1 MIILSIIFLLN
12 LFIRIKSYETIPLKY
27 EDNIIYIPIKLGKKK
42 EEYIRFSTMLPINF
56 FPSSNCG
63 KCKTDYIEEKD
74 IDEYTFV
81 QESVCLLYYY
91 LNFTGNIYR
100 TSITIGSNTIMED
113 FIALENINDV
123 ESYKGYGRYSISF
136 LNYGFNTAKKIFG
149 LILNDD
155 NAELHLGGYDERFI
169 TNQTSLLTFDISITN
184 NSFVNF
190 FNDFWYINFE
200 SFFINDRKIENSTI
214 KLAFDSSTN
223 YLHIPK
229 DYFFTY
235 ASSIFPM
242 QARCQ
247 VQPEGIFV
255 CFCNIEYKK
264 IFSTFIFKSKN
275 NQTIKISPQDYIFF
289 DGSHG
294 DNYCYVNIMLN
305 YESDY
310 FIVGRP
316 VMSNYY
322 NIFDI
327 DAGQLKLFPVQRKGN
342 AFYKEK
348 NFIISIVLLLAGIFL
363 FVSCY
368 LIYRKYFA
376 HRNQNNENENLVD
389 EEHLFYENINWDEID
404 ANNEEQN
411 NNENNAENENN
422 ENNDKIIIDNNEEN
436 KNENDDKNILDNNEE
451 IKDENDN
458 NNKNENKNKDKEKNK
473 DKMNKDYT
481 ENLIDDK
488 NEEKDNDERLINDD
502 NSKDDEISNV
512 NENENNDIIFGGR
525 ESNIIN

>member
-100 TSITIGSNTIMED
+100 TSVTIGSNTIMED

-229 DYFFTY
+229 DYFFAY

-322 NIFDI
+322 NIFDV

-363 FVSCY
+363 FISCY

-488 NEEKDNDERLINDD
+488 NEEKDNDERLINDE

-512 NENENNDIIFGGR
+512 NENENTDIIFGGR

>member
-1 MIILSIIFLLN
+1 MFIFPIIYLLN
-12 LFIRIKSYETIPLKY
+12 LILRIKSYETIPLKF
-27 EDNIIYIPIKLGKKK
+27 EDNLIYIPIKLGNKK
-42 EEYIRFSTMLPINF
+42 EENIRLSTLLPINF
-56 FPSSNCG
+56 FPSSKCG

-74 IDEYTFV
+74 INEYTFV
-81 QESVCLLYYY
+81 QSDVCLVYYY

-100 TSITIGSNTIMED
+100 TGITIGSNKIMED
-113 FIALENINDV
+113 FIALENINDI
-123 ESYKGYGRYSISF
+123 ESYKGYGRYSLSF
-136 LNYGFNTAKKIFG
+136 LNYGFNTDKKIFG
-149 LILNDD
+149 LNLNDD
-155 NAELHLGGYDERFI
+155 NPELHLGGYDESI
-169 TNQTSLLTFDISITN
+169 IANQSSLLTFNISITN
-184 NSFVNF
+184 NSFDYF
-190 FNDFWYINFE
+190 LNDFWYINFE
-200 SFFINDRKIENSTI
+200 SLFINDRKIENTSL

-223 YLHIPK
+223 YFHIPK
-229 DYFFTY
+229 DYFFTHI
-235 ASSIFPM
+235 SSIFPV
-242 QARCQ
+242 QSRCQ

-255 CFCNIEYKK
+255 CFCNIEYRK
-264 IFSTFIFKSKN
+264 IFSTFKFKAEN
-275 NQTIKISPQDYIFF
+275 NQTIEVNPRDYIFF

-310 FIVGRP
+310 FIAGRP

-327 DAGQLKLFPVQRKGN
+327 DAGKLKLFPVQRKAN

-376 HRNQNNENENLVD
+376 NRNQNNDNENLVN
-389 EEHLFYENINWDEID
+389 EEHLYYENINWDEID
-404 ANNEEQN
+404 AFNEGQN
-411 NNENNAENENN
+411 NNAENENN
-422 ENNDKIIIDNNEEN
+422 ENNKINENNDNNEEN
-436 KNENDDKNILDNNEE
+436 KNENDDKIIIDDTEE
-451 IKDENDN
+451 
-458 NNKNENKNKDKEKNK
+458 NKNENDIDNNDNRKNKDKDEEKIE
-473 DKMNKDYT
+473 DKINNDYN

-488 NEEKDNDERLINDD
+488 IEEKEKDEKLIDD
-502 NSKDDEISNV
+502 DISKDDEISNV